1 MAKKFSMFEKLLLA
15 GVAAGAGYGLYR
27 FMNRNAAVAGMDET
41 GDTDGEGT
49 ENWLRDP
56 DADGKFNDVVSTHS
70 ARAARERSRVAR
82 EEAKQARLSAR
93 GQRRRAVEA
102 KALADRR
109 AKEAIAA
116 EQYADTKER
125 MLRHTEALDADIDL
139 YT

>member
-1 MAKKFSMFEKLLLA
+1 MAKKFSTFEKLLMA

-27 FMNRNAAVAGMDET
+27 YMNRTAVAGMDEA
-41 GDTDGEGT
+41 GDVDAGEVDDDGDYEG
-49 ENWLRDP
+49 
-56 DADGKFNDVVSTHS
+56 VVSTHS

-82 EEAKQARLSAR
+82 EEARQARLSAR

-116 EQYADTKER
+116 EQLADTKER

-139 YT
+139 YS

>member
-41 GDTDGEGT
+41 GDMDDAGDEEYEG
-49 ENWLRDP
+49 
-56 DADGKFNDVVSTHS
+56 VVSTHS

-116 EQYADTKER
+116 EQLADTKER